1 VLRHLVLFIV
11 LLGFWILLSGQ
22 VDVRDG
28 HQRYLLAC
36 GVVSAAIGTLL
47 ARRIGFLYD
56 EGDVGRIARR
66 QFRYLPWLA
75 WQVVVSNFDVA
86 KRVWAL
92 KPHKHIQPHLV
103 RIPYEIE
110 SDLALAI
117 YANSITLTPGTVTV
131 LVDTEK
137 REVLVYAL
145 TKVSSAGLKD
155 MHDRVRALE
164 VDR

>member
-1 VLRHLVLFIV
+1 MLRHLVLFFV
-11 LLGFWILLSGQ
+11 LLGFWVLLSGQ
-22 VDVRDG
+22 VDLRDT
-28 HQRYLLAC
+28 HQLYLSIC
-36 GVVSAAIGTLL
+36 GVVSCALGTWLAA
-47 ARRIGFLYD
+47 RIGFLYD
-56 EGDVGRIARR
+56 EGNVGRVAIR
-66 QFRYLPWLA
+66 QITYLPWLA

-86 KRVWAL
+86 RRVWSFNPR
-92 KPHKHIQPHLV
+92 KRIEPHLV

-137 REVLVYAL
+137 KEVLVYAL
-145 TKVSSAGLKD
+145 SKVSAAGLKD
-155 MHDRVRALE
+155 MHDRVRNLE